1 MAKIFVKES
10 EITVLS
16 MNEND
21 YISLTDI
28 AKHKSDDSFIV
39 ICNWMRN
46 RNTVEFLGI
55 WEKLHNPDFNSVEF
69 DRIKTVAGLN
79 NFRLSD
85 KERMERAGGR
95 YNDPPLSG
103 YC

>member
-16 MNEND
+16 MNECD

-28 AKHKSDDSFIV
+28 AKHKSDEPYLV
-39 ICNWMRN
+39 INHWLRN

-69 DRIKTVAGLN
+69 DRIKTVEGLN
-79 NFRLSD
+79 NFRLSA
-85 KERMERAGGR
+85 KVCMESFRIF
-95 YNDPPLSG
+95 
-103 YC
+103 